1 MEEFQGF
8 QERLN
13 LLIEQNFASKSDFA
27 RAMGISRGTFSS
39 QITRGSECKIS
50 FIYSLL
56 KVFPNLNLY
65 WLLYGSSPML
75 WPLLPKYD
83 MNLRDW
89 ERGYLNVIDAYQ
101 QDIKM
106 AKAKIAEQE
115 ITIEDL
121 RRQLVSRI

>member
-39 QITRGSECKIS
+39 QITRGNECKIS

-65 WLLYGSSPML
+65 WLLYGSNPML
-75 WPLLPKYD
+75 WPSIPKYD
-83 MNLRDW
+83 MNISDR
-89 ERGYLNVIDAYQ
+89 ERGYLSIIDACRQ
-101 QDIKM
+101 GIKM
-106 AKAKIAEQE
+106 AEAKIAEQE
-115 ITIEDL
+115 VIIENL
-121 RRQLVSRI
+121 RRQLINRI